1 MAEGFD
7 IRALFSDPNF
17 QSFLAGTGA
26 GLDPQGVGGAIG
38 VPAQQMIQSKAA
50 QKATAAGASK
60 QDKFMQQLV
69 QLLGGLTPKET
80 PGPTSVKMGPG
91 QMSIDL
97 TPPGGAG
104 GFGAAPFGA
113 DPFGI
118 RAAGGG
124 EGGFQPTPQERR
136 MPQISDIIPF

>member
-7 IRALFSDPNF
+7 IRALISDPNF

-50 QKATAAGASK
+50 QKATAAGASR
-60 QDKFMQQLV
+60 QEKFMQQLI
-69 QLLGGLTPKET
+69 QLLGGLTPKEM

-97 TPPGGAG
+97 TPPSGAG
-104 GFGAAPFGA
+104 GFGAAPVS
-113 DPFGI
+113 PE
-118 RAAGGG
+118 AG
-124 EGGFQPTPQERR
+124 GGFQPTPQERR